1 MIGTRPSRSGLMA
14 GRRGLIM
21 GVANDRSIAWGIAS
35 ALASEGAELAFTYQN
50 ESIAK
55 RVRPLAESVGS
66 VQVLKCDVGSEDN
79 LDAVFARLK
88 ESWDVIDFVVH
99 AIAYSD
105 KSELK
110 GRYVDTSRDNFRH
123 TLDISCFSFTNVA
136 RRAASMM
143 TDGGSLIT
151 LSYLGSARTI
161 PNYNVMG
168 VAKAALEASVRYLA
182 VDLGGRGIRVNVLS
196 PGPMRTL
203 AGSAIADARYVYRY
217 SAANAALARNVNLNE
232 VGNAALF
239 LLSDLSSGITG
250 EVHYVDG
257 GLRVV
262 GIPGP
267 DSGGTGVSGN

>member
-1 MIGTRPSRSGLMA
+1 MA
-14 GRRGLIM
+14 GRKGLIM

-35 ALASEGAELAFTYQN
+35 ALAAQGAELAFTYQS

-55 RVRPLAESVGS
+55 RVTPLAASVGS
-66 VQVLKCDVGSEDN
+66 SLVLHCDVADDDQ
-79 LDAVFARLK
+79 LDAVFADLAREWGQL
-88 ESWDVIDFVVH
+88 DFLVH

-110 GRYVDTSRDNFRH
+110 GRYVDTSRDNFRN
-123 TLDISCFSFTNVA
+123 TLDISCFSFTNVT
-136 RRAASMM
+136 RRAVAMM
-143 TDGGSLIT
+143 GEGGSLIT
-151 LSYLGSARTI
+151 LSYLGSSRTI

-168 VAKAALEASVRYLA
+168 IAKAALEASVRYLA
-182 VDLGGRGIRVNVLS
+182 TDVGGRGIRVNALS

-217 SAANAALARNVNLNE
+217 SETNAPLGRNIDLEE

-239 LLSDLSSGITG
+239 LLSDLSSGMTG

-257 GLRVV
+257 GLKIV
-262 GIPGP
+262 GIPKP
-267 DSGGTGVSGN
+267 APSS

>member
-1 MIGTRPSRSGLMA
+1 MA
-14 GRRGLIM
+14 GRKGLIM

-35 ALASEGAELAFTYQN
+35 ALAAQGAELAFTYQS

-55 RVRPLAESVGS
+55 RVTPLAASVGS
-66 VQVLKCDVGSEDN
+66 SLVLHCDVADDDQ
-79 LDAVFARLK
+79 LDAVFADLAREWGQL
-88 ESWDVIDFVVH
+88 DFLVH

-110 GRYVDTSRDNFRH
+110 GRYVDTSRDNFRN

-136 RRAASMM
+136 RRAVAMM
-143 TDGGSLIT
+143 GEGGSLIT
-151 LSYLGSARTI
+151 LSYLGSSRTI

-168 VAKAALEASVRYLA
+168 IAKAALEASVRYLA
-182 VDLGGRGIRVNVLS
+182 TDVGGRGIRVNALS

-217 SAANAALARNVNLNE
+217 SETNAPLGRNIDLEE

-239 LLSDLSSGITG
+239 LLSDLSSGMTG

-257 GLRVV
+257 GLKIV
-262 GIPGP
+262 GIPKP
-267 DSGGTGVSGN
+267 APSS

>member
-1 MIGTRPSRSGLMA
+1 MTDKPASRNGLMA
-14 GRRGLIM
+14 GRKGLIM
-21 GVANDRSIAWGIAS
+21 GVANDRSIAWGVAS
-35 ALASEGAELAFTYQN
+35 ALAAQGAELAFTYQS
-50 ESIAK
+50 EPIAR
-55 RVRPLAESVGS
+55 RVTPLAESVGS
-66 VQVLKCDVGSEDN
+66 SLVLECDVSSDDH
-79 LDAVFARLK
+79 LDRVFADLEREWGSL
-88 ESWDVIDFVVH
+88 DFIVH

-110 GRYVDTSRDNFRH
+110 GRYVDTSRENFRN

-136 RRAASMM
+136 RRAAAMM
-143 TDGGSLIT
+143 GEGGSMIT
-151 LSYLGSARTI
+151 LSYLGSVRTI

-182 VDLGGRGIRVNVLS
+182 TDVGGRGIRVNALS

-217 SAANAALARNVNLNE
+217 SESNSPLERNIDMRE
-232 VGNAALF
+232 VGSAALF
-239 LLSDLSSGITG
+239 LLSDLSSGMTG

-262 GIPGP
+262 GIPKP
-267 DSGGTGVSGN
+267 DAGSTGI

>member
-1 MIGTRPSRSGLMA
+1 MTETRASSSGLMA
-14 GRRGLIM
+14 GRKGLIM

-35 ALASEGAELAFTYQN
+35 AVAAQGAELAFTYQN
-50 ESIAK
+50 ESIAR
-55 RVRPLAESVGS
+55 RVTPLAESVGS
-66 VQVLKCDVGSEDN
+66 SLVYECDVSNDDQ
-79 LDAVFARLK
+79 LDRLF
-88 ESWDVIDFVVH
+88 EAIGADWGELDFIVH

-110 GRYVDTSRDNFRH
+110 GRYVDTSRENFRN
-123 TLDISCFSFTNVA
+123 TMDISCFSFTNVA
-136 RRAASMM
+136 RRAAPLMKE
-143 TDGGSLIT
+143 GGSMIT
-151 LSYLGSARTI
+151 LSYLGSIRTI

-168 VAKAALEASVRYLA
+168 IAKAALEASVRYIA
-182 VDLGGRGIRVNVLS
+182 TDVGGRGIRVNALS

-217 SAANAALARNVNLNE
+217 SEANAPLERNIDMEE

-239 LLSDLSSGITG
+239 LLSDLSSGMTG

-262 GIPGP
+262 GIPRP
-267 DSGGTGVSGN
+267 RSDD